1 MAADA
6 AAAYL
11 DNPGKYASMSD
22 AGRQHNVDEAN
33 LSQVSR
39 EAKKVKKLRAAVAAE
54 AGTAVEALCGNGI
67 VVEDMDLDADQEEE
81 LLVGDDKKQWTAAWH
96 HGVAE
101 WKKDSFFL

>member
-22 AGRQHNVDEAN
+22 TGRQHNVDEAN

-54 AGTAVEALCGNGI
+54 AGAAVEAHTVREWHRGG
-67 VVEDMDLDADQEEE
+67 
-81 LLVGDDKKQWTAAWH
+81 GYGPRRRPRGRAA
-96 HGVAE
+96 GG
-101 WKKDSFFL
+101 